1 MKITVR
7 YFALLRERAGV
18 HSEVVEWQDPEPCVG
33 RLREFLAART
43 PSIGNLLLASPLL
56 AAVNREYATPETPLN
71 DGDELAL
78 FPPVSG
84 G

>member
-18 HSEVVEWQDPEPCVG
+18 ESEVVEWLDPEPRVG
-33 RLREFLAART
+33 RLREFLAARS
-43 PSIGNLLLASPLL
+43 PALGGLLLARPLL
-56 AAVNREYATPETPLN
+56 VAVNREYATPETPLK

>member
-7 YFALLRERAGV
+7 YFALLRERMGV
-18 HSEVVEWQDPEPCVG
+18 ESEIVEWQDPEPRVE

-43 PSIGNLLLASPLL
+43 PAIGGLILGGPLL
-56 AAVNREYATPETPLN
+56 AAVNREFATPKTALK

>member
-1 MKITVR
+1 MKVTVR

-18 HSEVVEWQDPEPCVG
+18 DAEVVLWDDPEPRVG
-33 RLREFLAART
+33 RLREFLAARA
-43 PSIGNLLLASPLL
+43 PEGGGMLLHPTLL
-56 AAVNREYATPETPLN
+56 VAVNREYASAGTPLK
-71 DGDELAL
+71 DGDEVAF